1 MQLMKVRL
9 SVEYQVDDEDPD
21 LEKLGVELI
30 RAQADAF
37 AEAVKRA
44 LVEMGAEVT
53 SFQADYE

>member
-1 MQLMKVRL
+1 MKVRL

-21 LEKLGVELI
+21 LEKLGAELI

-44 LVEMGAEVT
+44 LAEKGAEVT
-53 SFQADYE
+53 SFQANYE